1 MNVCIYSFKGGVG
14 KSSIALNL
22 ALEFEAGIITNDI
35 SKPLKNVLGEDRVL
49 QISPGKE
56 FPKIK
61 EKMKLI
67 YDLGGYADSRAVEQL
82 KTADLV
88 IVPTYRNESPDLSTC
103 IESLREVERYNN
115 NILVIANRCKK
126 DDLDHI
132 TDTLSE
138 LFSFPIFPLNESTAL
153 QRIFGEWDKTD
164 EKPVYK
170 PNTNKSSVS
179 QLAKANKLLA
189 HSYRHVIPQFDNII
203 DFVKEKI

>member
-1 MNVCIYSFKGGVG
+1 MNLCIYSFKGGVG

-22 ALEFEAGIITNDI
+22 ALEFDAGIITNDI

-103 IESLREVERYNN
+103 IESLEEVKRYNN

-126 DDLDHI
+126 DDLSHI
-132 TDTLSE
+132 RNTLSE
-138 LFSFPIFPLNESTAL
+138 LFDFPILPLNESTAL
-153 QRIFGEWDKTD
+153 QRVFGEWDKTGD
-164 EKPVYK
+164 KPVYN
-170 PNTNKSSVS
+170 PNNQKHSIS
-179 QLAKANKLLA
+179 QLANNNKLLA
-189 HSYRHVIPQFDNII
+189 HSYRNVIPQFEEII
-203 DFVKEKI
+203 TFVKDKI